1 MRAGDSRVLGGNQPA
16 SSIIYMGPAVRLR
29 LSPHLEGTH
38 LASRIPKVTILF
50 LIAGTLALPA
60 WSAELVMVNSRA
72 CFYCARFQREVGRT
86 YDESE
91 AGQIAPLRKID
102 RLRKWPQDLSAVTP
116 AYYTPVF
123 ILVDDGREIGRFPGY
138 LNSESFWSRLKP
150 LLAHLDRTK

>member
-72 CFYCARFQREVGRT
+72 CFYAPGSNGKWAGLTMRVKPGRLHRC
-86 YDESE
+86 E
-91 AGQIAPLRKID
+91 
-102 RLRKWPQDLSAVTP
+102 KWT
-116 AYYTPVF
+116 
-123 ILVDDGREIGRFPGY
+123 G
-138 LNSESFWSRLKP
+138 
-150 LLAHLDRTK
+150 